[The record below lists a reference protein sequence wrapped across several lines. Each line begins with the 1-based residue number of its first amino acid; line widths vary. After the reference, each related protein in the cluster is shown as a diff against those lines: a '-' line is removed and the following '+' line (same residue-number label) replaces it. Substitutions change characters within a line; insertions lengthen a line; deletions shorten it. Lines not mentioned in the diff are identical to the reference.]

1 MPYKSLLV
9 LVFTIMQGYL
19 CRSLQP
25 CPESHTSNLQSPDA
39 TGFCATSSLSSTT
52 FFITNRHWTE
62 HRQHFITHKPN
73 AHDNINAR
81 LKGIAIADSTLA
93 GYWMLMLASA
103 LLALRR
109 FRYDINVAFV
119 IYERCNAF
127 CISLFSTEVCNS
139 GHTCGLLWVILL
151 TQTLYRY
158 SSTFRE
164 ILMLLFN
171 TNFTEEKK

>member
-1 MPYKSLLV
+1 MQKSSAVSRITHLQLAITGCGRV
-9 LVFTIMQGYL
+9 L
-19 CRSLQP
+19 C
-25 CPESHTSNLQSPDA
+25 H
-39 TGFCATSSLSSTT
+39 
-52 FFITNRHWTE
+52 FFSVVHYFLITNRHWTE

-103 LLALRR
+103 LMALRR

-119 IYERCNAF
+119 VYERWNAF
-127 CISLFSTEVCNS
+127 WISLFSTEVCNS
-139 GHTCGLLWVILL
+139 GHTCGLLWAILL